1 MNRTYAQIIVAL
13 FGAAMVAWSVH
24 KDWRIN
30 NRSDSDFA
38 KQYADMVLDTLPEG
52 AVLFVF
58 GDFGT
63 ASMGYY
69 QHIEKRRPDVT
80 LYSVQGILFRNR
92 LYSSSLSKEKKEEIL
107 TQFIDSTERDVFLTS
122 DSYILPHR
130 KGIYYHRRYTG
141 FLIEVVKDGKPGT
154 IELSLHRRGEEYFTY
169 LVHLQPIDRWECVE
183 RNARLFLYGQYLGL
197 IYLSGDSG
205 LLTSMQELFRLAQKS
220 YTCLVGMDDVLIKH
234 GNSSHWEQ
242 VSAWL
247 DRADTL
253 KRQAL
258 QKKTL
263 AKLYYLKGSLLQK
276 QGNRAGTVANFRKS
290 QDIYPHPN
298 NKALEGLEALQK
310 HLTR

>member
-1 MNRTYAQIIVAL
+1 MNRIYAQIMVAL

-63 ASMGYY
+63 SSIGYY
-69 QHIEKRRPDVT
+69 HHIEKRRPDVA
-80 LYSVQGILFRNR
+80 LYSIQGLLFRNR
-92 LYSSSLSKEKKEEIL
+92 LYSRLSKEKREVIL
-107 TQFIDSTERDVFLTS
+107 TQFVDSTKRAVFFTS
-122 DSYILPHR
+122 DCNIRPHR
-130 KGIYYHRRYTG
+130 KGLYYHRRHMG
-141 FLIEVVKDGKPGT
+141 FLFEVVKDRKPGT
-154 IELSLHRRGEEYFTY
+154 IELTQHRRGEEYFTY
-169 LVHLQPIDRWECVE
+169 LVQMQPIDSWECVE

-197 IYLSGDSG
+197 IYFSGDPG
-205 LLTSMQELFRLAQKS
+205 LLTSMQELFQLAQRS
-220 YTCLVGMDDVLIKH
+220 YTCLVGIADVLIKH

-247 DRADTL
+247 DKADTL
-253 KRQAL
+253 KNQAL
-258 QKKTL
+258 QKKML

-276 QGNRAGTVANFRKS
+276 QGNRASAVANFKRS
-290 QDIYPHPN
+290 WDIYPHPN
-298 NKALEGLEALQK
+298 NKALEGLETLQK